1 MFGEAGHSF
10 AFATGTFEP
19 FANIA
24 YVRVD
29 GGVNEL
35 GNAAMIGSMRLDTT
49 YTTLGL
55 RGATALTSTL
65 TGRGTL
71 GWRHALGGITP
82 VAALAFQSGG
92 AAFAL
97 AGSPIARDALVAEA
111 GLDFAVAANI
121 SLGVSWTGQFADKAY
136 DNTVKGNFTWRF

>member
-1 MFGEAGHSF
+1 MYNTKFGAV
-10 AFATGTFEP
+10 ALEP

-24 YVRVD
+24 YVLVD
-29 GGVNEL
+29 GGINET
-35 GNAAMIGSMRLDTT
+35 GVVAVTGSSKLDTT

-65 TGRGTL
+65 TARGTL
-71 GWRHALGGITP
+71 GWRHAFGDVTP

-92 AAFAL
+92 SAFAL

-111 GLDFAVAANI
+111 GLDFAVAANA